1 MKCLVLFSVIFDQFL
16 FSIIFFFMVSLNVN
30 KSKESLINW
39 FDNLFYYFIVCVFTQ
54 TTAV

>member
-1 MKCLVLFSVIFDQFL
+1 MKCFVLFSFIFDQFL